1 MGIGTARA
9 ESVGGEHKGS
19 TGGNKAKGGEPK
31 SEEVPAGDN
40 VVGLL
45 GVVVVSP
52 VKELLQSIVVVVVV
66 ESSPVAKFLLWAVLQ
81 ELPGCNDG
89 VSMSDF
95 VVESVSVVPP
105 ILFCFQGKSL
115 FSRQLENNGLTSEA
129 SAIEIFPRKTEV
141 STGSYFRRA

>member
-52 VKELLQSIVVVVVV
+52 VMELLQSIVIVVV
-66 ESSPVAKFLLWAVLQ
+66 ESSAVAKFLLWAVLQ
-81 ELPGCNDG
+81 ELPGCNDAA
-89 VSMSDF
+89 SMSDV

-129 SAIEIFPRKTEV
+129 IAIEIFPRKPEV